1 MSSDRSG
8 SHSPSQLSVQNR
20 PRTAQ
25 ERPKSAQER
34 PKSGPRAPKRPQERF
49 KRPESAPG
57 AILVRF
63 WSLPGPQKSCSRLD
77 GSTIFTKS
85 ALRTRWA
92 EQSSQKGFPE
102 AQTSPKSGPRGAKT
116 GLRRARAASR
126 AARSG
131 PRRPQEP
138 PDEPQERPRDGPGA
152 TQTAHAGA
160 QRGSRQPHEA
170 SRGLQRRPDAPG
182 SDFEAILGRLW
193 GETAPRQTRKRPC
206 PTNSRIST
214 ATDKRSIE
222 KY

>member
-116 GLRRARAASR
+116 GLRRAKAAPR
-126 AARSG
+126 GARSA

-138 PDEPQERPRDGPGA
+138 PDEHQKRPRRGPG
-152 TQTAHAGA
+152 QA
-160 QRGSRQPHEA
+160 QEGPWSPKGRQELQN
-170 SRGLQRRPDAPG
+170 GLPRAPRRPEIQPPRDHKSHENAVRNCLPKT
-182 SDFEAILGRLW
+182 SV
-193 GETAPRQTRKRPC
+193 ETTVAQSHETP
-206 PTNSRIST
+206 
-214 ATDKRSIE
+214 
-222 KY
+222 